1 MNSMFNTVNNR
12 MSIQMSED
20 VHAPELR
27 NPQVGGLRK
36 GRGWLARLLGGMKK
50 A

>member
-1 MNSMFNTVNNR
+1 MNSMFYFADNR
-12 MSIQMSED
+12 MSIQMAED
-20 VHAPELR
+20 VFAPELR
-27 NPQVGGLRK
+27 NPQVSGLRK